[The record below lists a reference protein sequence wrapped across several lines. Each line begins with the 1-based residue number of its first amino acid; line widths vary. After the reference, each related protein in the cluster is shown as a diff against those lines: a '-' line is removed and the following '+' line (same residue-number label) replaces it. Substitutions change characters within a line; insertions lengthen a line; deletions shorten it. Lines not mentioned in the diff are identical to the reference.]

1 LEYKSNTCAIDNSD
15 SNGSGQT
22 GEVVKSRREFLQ
34 QGGMASAGAVLTG
47 LGTSSIP
54 AAAQSSDSH
63 SRPNIIFI
71 LADDMGFSDIGCY
84 GSEVETPNL
93 NSLAEGGLRF
103 SSFYNNPRCCPSR
116 ASLLTGL
123 YSHQVGFALMADN
136 YGESTYPAYKGDLSE
151 NCVTIAEALRTGGYR
166 TAMAGKWH
174 LTPPLIESKHNW
186 PMQRG
191 FDRFF
196 GTIAGACSY
205 YDPATLTD
213 GNERVHAG
221 KDFYYTDA
229 IGDHAVQYIDEFT
242 RAGEQKPFFLYS
254 AFTAP
259 HWPLQAPE
267 NVVKKYTERFSVGWD
282 QIRADRHRRQIE
294 AGLLPAKWQISER
307 DIRVPP
313 WQLAADKEWEIRRM
327 AVYAAQIECLDQN
340 VGKIISKLKEKGAF
354 ENTLILF
361 MSDNGGNL
369 EELADTGPLGRSP
382 IFMPHETADGRLVHP
397 GNTPDISPGGPDTYQ
412 SIGIPWGNVT
422 NTPFRMYKHYTQEG
436 GISTPFIAHWPAGI
450 KLGRNAITHQIGHET
465 DVMAT
470 LLDLAQTNYPKQ
482 HAGHTV
488 LPTVGTTLVP
498 VFSGKARAERNY
510 FWEHEGNAAVRMGK
524 WKLVSA
530 FPDYWQLYDM
540 DADRTELHD
549 LADQNLDRVRQM
561 TAAYKDWAKM
571 VGAEPWPVQ
580 GIAPTVPGVM
590 PYLRKENQL
599 D

>member
-1 LEYKSNTCAIDNSD
+1 MTRVEGRRLKREIL
-15 SNGSGQT
+15 
-22 GEVVKSRREFLQ
+22 VKTRREFLQ
-34 QGGMASAGAVLTG
+34 QGGMATAGAAVTG
-47 LGTSSIP
+47 LSVHSMV
-54 AAAQSSDSH
+54 AAQGIASKSK
-63 SRPNIIFI
+63 PNIVFI
-71 LADDMGFSDIGCY
+71 LADDMGYSDIGCY

-93 NSLAEGGLRF
+93 DSLAKGGLRF
-103 SSFYNNPRCCPSR
+103 SNFYNNPRCCPSR

-136 YGESTYPAYKGDLSE
+136 YGESSYPAYKGDLSP
-151 NCVTIAEALRTGGYR
+151 NCVTLAEALRAGGYR
-166 TAMAGKWH
+166 TAMVGKWH
-174 LTPPLIESKHNW
+174 LTPPEIESKHNW

-191 FDRFF
+191 FERYF

-213 GNERVHAG
+213 GNERIRAG

-229 IGDHAVQYIDEFT
+229 IGDHAAQYIDEFS
-242 RAGEQKPFFLYS
+242 GSGVPDPFFLYA

-267 NVVKKYTERFSVGWD
+267 SVVKKYIDRFSVGWD

-294 AGLLPAKWQISER
+294 MGLLPEKWRLTER
-307 DIRVPP
+307 DQRVPP
-313 WQLAADKEWEIRRM
+313 WPLAAHKEWEIRRM

-340 VGKIISKLKEKGAF
+340 IGKIVAKLKDTGAL
-354 ENTLILF
+354 ENTLIMF

-382 IFMPHETADGRLVHP
+382 LFMPHETLDGRLVHA
-397 GNTPDISPGGPDTYQ
+397 GNDPAIVPGGPNTYQ
-412 SIGIPWGNVT
+412 SIGIPWGNVA
-422 NTPFRMYKHYTQEG
+422 NTPFKMYKHYTQEG
-436 GISTPFIAHWPAGI
+436 GISTPFIAHWGAGI
-450 KLGRNAITHQIGHET
+450 KLEKNAITHQVGHET
-465 DVMAT
+465 DIMAT
-470 LLDLAQTNYPKQ
+470 LLDVAQISYPKE
-482 HAGHTV
+482 HAGNPV

-498 VFSGKARAERNY
+498 VFSGKPRADRSF

-530 FPDYWQLYDM
+530 FPEYWQLYDLE
-540 DADRTELHD
+540 ADRTELHD
-549 LADQNLDRVRQM
+549 LADQFPDRVRQM
-561 TAAYKDWAKM
+561 AAAYKDWSKM
-571 VGAEPWPVQ
+571 VGVQLWPVP
-580 GIAPTVPGVM
+580 GIVPTVPGVM